1 MTTQRCRG
9 GLTYRKCPA
18 LIARPFR
25 HPHLPPQH
33 RLSRQPETHLNMLS
47 DMIHTPNYRDVRSN
61 LQAWENSKYTR
72 NLATRF
78 SRAEP
83 IGSSVM
89 GSVGT
94 FRILRFG
101 NIQASEQ
108 VFNRRT
114 DSAAFPRPAQAHNAG
129 IASVCPRHTRAAW
142 RTCSD
147 NLTMQP
153 IA

>member
-1 MTTQRCRG
+1 MSTQRCRG
-9 GLTYRKCPA
+9 GLTYRKGPA
-18 LIARPFR
+18 LITCPFR
-25 HPHLPPQH
+25 HPHLSPQH
-33 RLSRQPETHLNMLS
+33 RVPRPSETHLSMLTA
-47 DMIHTPNYRDVRSN
+47 MIHTPHYRDVRSN

-114 DSAAFPRPAQAHNAG
+114 DSAAFPPPGAG
-129 IASVCPRHTRAAW
+129 PQCRYRLRLPPPHTRGMAI
-142 RTCSD
+142 
-147 NLTMQP
+147 M
-153 IA
+153 